1 MVTVELTRQ
10 EAELLVNAMDS
21 INYAGDIKSRNQVLG
36 YIQAIIDLQAKIYNQ
51 LFPEANTVSEP
62 QEEVAE

>member
-1 MVTVELTRQ
+1 MVTIELTRQ

-21 INYAGDIKSRNQVLG
+21 INYSGDIASRNQVLG
-36 YIQAIIDLQAKIYNQ
+36 YIQAILNLQAKINNQ
-51 LFPEANTVSEP
+51 LFPEANTVAET

>member
-1 MVTVELTRQ
+1 MVTLELTRQ

-21 INYAGDIKSRNQVLG
+21 INYSGDIASRNQVFG
-36 YIQAIIDLQAKIYNQ
+36 YIQAILNLQAKINNQ
-51 LFPEANTVSEP
+51 LFPEANTVAEP

>member
-10 EAELLVNAMDS
+10 AAQLLVNPMAS

-51 LFPEANTVSEP
+51 LFPEATTVAEP
-62 QEEVAE
+62 QEEVSE